1 MVNRWLTVCSVSSVK
16 SKLKMKSLVLHQQE
30 VAMQEKATAIASL
43 ERQLVRE
50 HTRENQTLSMRMD
63 FEVLKQL

>member
-50 HTRENQTLSMRMD
+50 HTRENQTLSIRMD
-63 FEVLKQL
+63 LEVLKQL